1 MTDTAIPRANA
12 GRTAG
17 LLPIAVFFSA
27 GLVFLVEPMVAQL
40 LLPRLGG
47 SPAVWNTSLAFFQL
61 ALLAGYG
68 YAHLLQR
75 IGRVRRQ
82 MLVHLGV
89 LAAGA
94 LALPLRLSAG
104 LGESSTAHPVLWL
117 LGVLALTVGAPFATL
132 SATAPLLQAWS
143 ARRAG
148 EGARAYGLY
157 AASNLG
163 SLIAL
168 LAYPFVVQPL
178 VGLHLQTQAWSVGYL
193 GFALLVLVLVVR
205 EPRTADV
212 AVSALRA
219 ESAPDAWRQRL
230 TWILLSA
237 APASLLLGVT
247 AHITADVASV
257 PFLWVMPLALYL
269 LSFVIAFQ
277 ARPVIPPW
285 VALLLQAIAAPACLW
300 LVSVRTHD
308 WLPLLGLHLAA
319 FFLTALVCHQALTAR
334 RPEPARLTG
343 FYLCLALGGVIGGA
357 FNAFVAPAI
366 FNDVWEYPAVLA
378 LAGLA
383 RTPTRSPPYAATL
396 ALLLGG
402 LGAELFLASPDVQLP
417 ALAETALVLAAGACA
432 FVLRGRPAAF
442 AMLVAGL
449 AIAGV
454 VEHRRYDVSESHR
467 SFFGVVQLGQVNVP
481 ELGPV
486 RFMVHGSTVHGA
498 EALDPA
504 LRCRPL
510 TYYAPDGPM
519 GQAFAS
525 VEARKPAANFG
536 LVGLGVGTVT
546 TFVRQADAMRIFEI
560 DPLIVRLASDPARFG
575 YMRGCAKGALS
586 LVVGD
591 ARLSLEREPPGRFD
605 LLLVDAFSSDSIPT
619 HLLTTEAMRLYLKT
633 IKPDGVVL
641 LHLSNRN
648 LELTAPAA
656 AAVRDAGGAA
666 LTQTYSPPPDTPLF
680 ADAGAIV
687 VLAARSPDALA
698 PFRRDPRWR
707 RIDPGQARAWT
718 DDYSNVL
725 GALVRRFAAPRLRPP
740 SRGGAR

>member
-1 MTDTAIPRANA
+1 MTDTAIPRGRA

-17 LLPIAVFFSA
+17 LLPTAVFFSA

-47 SPAVWNTSLAFFQL
+47 SPAVWNASLAFFQL

-75 IGRVRRQ
+75 IAEVRTQ
-82 MLVHLGV
+82 MRVHLGV
-89 LAAGA
+89 LVLGA
-94 LALPLRLSAG
+94 LALPLHLATD
-104 LGESSTAHPVLWL
+104 LGQSSTTHPILWL
-117 LGVLALTVGAPFATL
+117 LGVLALSVGAPFAAL

-143 ARRAG
+143 ARTAG
-148 EGARAYGLY
+148 EGSRPYGLY

-178 VGLHLQTQAWSVGYL
+178 IGLHLQALAWSLGYL
-193 GFALLVLVLVVR
+193 AFAALVLGVVLR
-205 EPRTADV
+205 TSRTATAV
-212 AVSALRA
+212 AAPAAA
-219 ESAPDAWRQRL
+219 EPAPDAWRQRL
-230 TWILLSA
+230 AWILLAA
-237 APASLLLGVT
+237 APSSLLLGVT

-257 PFLWVMPLALYL
+257 PFLWIPPLALYL
-269 LSFVIAFQ
+269 LTFVIAFQ
-277 ARPVIPPW
+277 ARPLLPAR
-285 VALLLQAIAAPACLW
+285 VALVLQALTAPACLW
-300 LVSVRTHD
+300 LVPVRTHD
-308 WLPLLGLHLAA
+308 GLPLLLAHLVA
-319 FFLTALVCHQALTAR
+319 FFLTALVCHQALAAR
-334 RPEPARLTG
+334 RPGPARLTE

-357 FNAFVAPAI
+357 FNAFLAPVM
-366 FNDVWEYPAVLA
+366 FNDVWEYPVVLA

-383 RTPTRSPPYAATL
+383 RAPTRWPTYAATL

-402 LGAELFLASPDVQLP
+402 LGAELFLASPDIQLP
-417 ALAETALVLAAGACA
+417 ALAETGLVLAACACA
-432 FVLRGRPAAF
+432 FLLRGRPAAF
-442 AMLVAGL
+442 AMLAGGL
-449 AIAGV
+449 AIVGV
-454 VEHRRYDVSESHR
+454 VEHQRYDVTESHR

-481 ELGPV
+481 ELGAV

-510 TYYAPDGPM
+510 TYYAPGGPM

-525 VEARKPAANFG
+525 VESRKPAADFG
-536 LVGLGVGTVT
+536 LVGLGAGTVT
-546 TFVRQADAMRIFEI
+546 TFVRRTDAMRIFEI
-560 DPLIVRLASDPARFG
+560 DPLVVRLAGDPSKFG
-575 YMRGCAKGALS
+575 YMHGCAKGALS

-605 LLLVDAFSSDSIPT
+605 LLLIDAFSSDSIPT
-619 HLLTTEAMRLYLKT
+619 HLLTTEAMRLYLNSVA
-633 IKPDGVVL
+633 PDGVVL

-648 LELTAPAA
+648 LELTQPAA
-656 AAVRDAGGAA
+656 AAVRDAGGFA
-666 LTQTYSPPPDTPLF
+666 LTQTYAPPPAAPLF

-687 VLAARSPDALA
+687 VLAARTPAALA
-698 PFRRDPRWR
+698 PFGRDPRWR
-707 RIDPGQARAWT
+707 PIDPGRTRAWT

-725 GALVRRFAAPRLRPP
+725 GALVRRFAAPR
-740 SRGGAR
+740 